1 MPRERATC
9 VQMNL
14 TVGPRSEVCDG
25 VGELNGAGQCG
36 TLFWLCSRLAV
47 RDLRKPEMVSA

>member
-9 VQMNL
+9 VQTSL
-14 TVGPRSEVCDG
+14 TVGPRSEVCD
-25 VGELNGAGQCG
+25 GELNGAGQCG

-47 RDLRKPEMVSA
+47 RDLRKPEMVLA